1 MCQLFNHDKLT
12 IANQL
17 KMGQNQSGVIASE
30 QQLLQQIAAA
40 KKPPTNCVW
49 AVLDEAFK

>member
-1 MCQLFNHDKLT
+1 MSQLFNHDKLT

-30 QQLLQQIAAA
+30 QLPLQQKAAA
-40 KKPPTNCVW
+40 GWKTQQTVFELC
-49 AVLDEAFK
+49 